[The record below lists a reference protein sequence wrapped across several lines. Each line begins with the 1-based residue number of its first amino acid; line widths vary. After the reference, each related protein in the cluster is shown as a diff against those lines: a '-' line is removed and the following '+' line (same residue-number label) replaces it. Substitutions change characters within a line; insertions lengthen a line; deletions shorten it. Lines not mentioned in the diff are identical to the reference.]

1 MSCFERARRV
11 IKCRLDSFVPLANIN
26 KQHSFPNKRQDNAT
40 TDVRSCRATAHA
52 TATPTQV
59 VFYVACSFAASISV
73 RHSVVETVASIGL
86 LLLVADVDSTIELR
100 MDTRKLLHRRRR
112 ALLGL
117 KKPGVARPLK
127 GSHRGFA

>member
-1 MSCFERARRV
+1 MRACPRDIAKHNSTERRV
-11 IKCRLDSFVPLANIN
+11 PNTSRILCRLHF
-26 KQHSFPNKRQDNAT
+26 R
-40 TDVRSCRATAHA
+40 R
-52 TATPTQV
+52 
-59 VFYVACSFAASISV
+59 ISV

>member
-1 MSCFERARRV
+1 MRACPRDTRHPKHNSTERR
-11 IKCRLDSFVPLANIN
+11 P
-26 KQHSFPNKRQDNAT
+26 QHKSY
-40 TDVRSCRATAHA
+40 V
-52 TATPTQV
+52 
-59 VFYVACSFAASISV
+59 YVACSFAASISV